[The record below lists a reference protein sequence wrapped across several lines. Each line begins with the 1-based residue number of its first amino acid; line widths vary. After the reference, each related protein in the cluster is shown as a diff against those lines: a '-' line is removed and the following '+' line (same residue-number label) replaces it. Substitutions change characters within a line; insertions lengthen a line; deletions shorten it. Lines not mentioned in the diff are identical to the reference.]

1 MLQLNERES
10 ASNEIQVS
18 KSGWMESAFEA
29 DMAWQQR
36 VGVAVD
42 DACQSA
48 AAGLAAAWQSEC
60 LHSATHD
67 SRARGAPQ
75 HRAHPRPAWSAT
87 CSKFVYVGSHHPHM
101 ANLAA
106 RARRHSWTLA
116 TRSWQ
121 TWQPILTCSGRII

>member
-48 AAGLAAAWQSEC
+48 AAGMAAAWQSEC

-87 CSKFVYVGSHHPHM
+87 CSKFVYVG
-101 ANLAA
+101 
-106 RARRHSWTLA
+106 RAF
-116 TRSWQ
+116 
-121 TWQPILTCSGRII
+121 

>member
-48 AAGLAAAWQSEC
+48 AAGMAAA
-60 LHSATHD
+60 
-67 SRARGAPQ
+67 
-75 HRAHPRPAWSAT
+75 
-87 CSKFVYVGSHHPHM
+87 
-101 ANLAA
+101 
-106 RARRHSWTLA
+106 
-116 TRSWQ
+116 
-121 TWQPILTCSGRII
+121 